1 MAHLIVSNN
10 SLRCRRLTG
19 SFGFQIPT
27 TDYGVLELEL
37 RAASN
42 PVKMKILGEECI
54 LNAYGCILAIM

>member
-1 MAHLIVSNN
+1 
-10 SLRCRRLTG
+10 LTG